1 MLPRLCTTGTVVC
14 IASGPSLTTEDCE
27 YVRGKATVIAV
38 NDAVR
43 LAPWADVLYSSD
55 RVWWTKN
62 KKRVKD
68 FAGLRVKVATK
79 PWVKTDV
86 RKYPFNDGGIL
97 ILKNYGDHGLEL
109 QSDGIRNI
117 QNSGSAAIN
126 VAVHLGAKRILL
138 LGYDMGVSKGRAH
151 FYDTKP
157 VAIRSPYIWFR
168 QLTKTMVKPLK
179 AAGIDVINCSRETA
193 LEHFPRQP
201 LREALC

>member
-1 MLPRLCTTGTVVC
+1 MLPRICTTGTVVC

-27 YVRGKATVIAV
+27 YVRGKATAIAV

-55 RVWWTKN
+55 RGWWHAN
-62 KKRVKD
+62 KLGKD

-86 RKYPFNDGGIL
+86 RKYPLRESGIVV
-97 ILKNYGDHGLEL
+97 LKNYGIEGLEL
-109 QSDGIRNI
+109 QPDGIRNL

-138 LGYDMGVSKGRAH
+138 IGYDMGVCKGRAH

-157 VAIRSPYIWFR
+157 VAIRSPYILFR
-168 QLTKTMVKPLK
+168 RLTGTMVKPLK